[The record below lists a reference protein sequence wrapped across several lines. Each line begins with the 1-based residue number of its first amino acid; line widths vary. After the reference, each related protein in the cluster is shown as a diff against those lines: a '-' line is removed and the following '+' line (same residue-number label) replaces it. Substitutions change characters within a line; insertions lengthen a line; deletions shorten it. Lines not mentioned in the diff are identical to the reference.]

1 MIRLYNSDTG
11 EKMGEITDDHLQFL
25 IDHLEEES
33 LEDQDYYLQ
42 RGTVE
47 MLADQGAD
55 AHLLAVLRKALGDGE
70 GVEIRWSRSSS
81 GF

>member
-1 MIRLYNSDTG
+1 MIRLYNTATG
-11 EKMGEITDDHLQFL
+11 DKIGEITNDQLQFL

-42 RGTVE
+42 RDTVE
-47 MLADQGAD
+47 MLESQGAD
-55 AHLLAVLRKALGDGE
+55 ARLLDVLRKALGDRD
-70 GVEIRWSRSSS
+70 GVEIRWSRSES

>member
-1 MIRLYNSDTG
+1 MIRLYNTETG
-11 EKMGEITDDHLQFL
+11 EKIGEIADDHLQFL

-42 RGTVE
+42 RATVE

-55 AHLLAVLRKALGDGE
+55 SRLLAVLRKALGDNE